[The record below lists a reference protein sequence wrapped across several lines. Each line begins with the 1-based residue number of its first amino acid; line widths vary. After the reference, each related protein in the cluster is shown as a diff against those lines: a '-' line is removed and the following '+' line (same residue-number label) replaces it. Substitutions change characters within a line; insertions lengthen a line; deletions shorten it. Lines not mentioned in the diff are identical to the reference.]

1 MMKDKLR
8 QFLNI
13 LFAVAQPFVAI
24 LASTG
29 FTGPDVGV
37 VSRQYSTYVVPAGY
51 TFSIWTL
58 IYVLSLGYAVLQAF
72 PSERANPLLR
82 SIGWLTAYAMAS
94 TSAWILIFQR
104 SYFLASLLV
113 MGGLLISLI
122 GVVALMY
129 RSFHRDGARISRA
142 ENWLVYG
149 TFSIFLGWV
158 SVATVANVGQ
168 TLTALGWDR
177 QGVPEESWG
186 VLVLLLVGLIAV
198 ILTAVT
204 RGNMPFALTI
214 IWALIGIAVN
224 QFTQAVPTN
233 STTVGAVA
241 VIMAV
246 LVGVVMMIAH
256 RKNNYWQVGKSGQAI
271 KT

>member
-1 MMKDKLR
+1 MSDKIR
-8 QFLNI
+8 QFLNV
-13 LFAVAQPFVAI
+13 LFAVAQPFVAV

-37 VSRQYSTYVVPAGY
+37 VSRQYPTYVVPAGY

-72 PSERANPLLR
+72 PSEGSNPLLR
-82 SIGWLTAYAMAS
+82 KIGWLTAYAMAS
-94 TSAWILIFQR
+94 TSVWILVFQR
-104 SYFLASLLV
+104 SYFLASLVV
-113 MGGLLISLI
+113 MGGLLLSLI

-158 SVATVANVGQ
+158 SVAAVANVGQ

-177 QGVPEESWG
+177 QGITEETWG
-186 VLVLLLVGLIAV
+186 VIVLLLVGLIAV
-198 ILTAVT
+198 AVTAAT

-214 IWALIGIAVN
+214 IWALIGVAVN

-233 STTVGAVA
+233 SVTVGALA
-241 VIMAV
+241 VGMAV
-246 LVGVVMMIAH
+246 LVGIVLLLAH
-256 RKNNYWQVGKSGQAI
+256 RKNNYWQVGKSNQVI
-271 KT
+271 NT